1 MNEAGLGFHIGP
13 ICVGATCCADDTYI
27 LSDSPSGLQSS
38 MDIVS
43 HYAGRYRV
51 IFNADKTKIV
61 VTGSKHDMLFY
72 KDTKPWK
79 LNGER
84 VSVVENN
91 DHLGLVVSGLN
102 EEQKNI
108 DQNIVN
114 CRNSMFALLGPA
126 FAFKCKLNPVLQS
139 HLWRTYNLPVLLS
152 GLAALPIRPA
162 DSSSLTIFHHKIL
175 RGFLKLSQSSPIP
188 SLYFLLGE
196 LPLENKLHLE
206 TLSLFYTIWANPSTK
221 IHQIMKYI
229 LMMSKSSSTTLS
241 NHIRIL
247 CSMYSLPDPL
257 TLLNQSPCSKVHWK
271 SLTKTRVTIFAEKKW
286 RSQASTNSKMTYLNV
301 ELFGLSGRQH
311 PALFHVYD
319 TREVMKMRLHLKF
332 LTGDYLSFRRLAE
345 DNGKQDTHCRICPA
359 DMEDIQHILVECR
372 GTAEVRSRLL
382 PELLNTVS
390 VIQPCSGILDH
401 QHLSPRDLTQ
411 FILDCGSFNLI
422 NKYRLSYENPGIF
435 EIYRV
440 ARNWSF
446 GIHDERKRIL
456 KQNHGPF

>member
-1 MNEAGLGFHIGP
+1 M
-13 ICVGATCCADDTYI
+13 
-27 LSDSPSGLQSS
+27 
-38 MDIVS
+38 
-43 HYAGRYRV
+43 
-51 IFNADKTKIV
+51 
-61 VTGSKHDMLFY
+61 
-72 KDTKPWK
+72 
-79 LNGER
+79 
-84 VSVVENN
+84 
-91 DHLGLVVSGLN
+91 
-102 EEQKNI
+102 
-108 DQNIVN
+108 
-114 CRNSMFALLGPA
+114 
-126 FAFKCKLNPVLQS
+126 
-139 HLWRTYNLPVLLS
+139 
-152 GLAALPIRPA
+152 
-162 DSSSLTIFHHKIL
+162 
-175 RGFLKLSQSSPIP
+175 
-188 SLYFLLGE
+188 
-196 LPLENKLHLE
+196 
-206 TLSLFYTIWANPSTK
+206 
-221 IHQIMKYI
+221 
-229 LMMSKSSSTTLS
+229 
-241 NHIRIL
+241 
-247 CSMYSLPDPL
+247 
-257 TLLNQSPCSKVHWK
+257 
-271 SLTKTRVTIFAEKKW
+271 TIFAEKKW

-440 ARNWSF
+440 ARNWCF
-446 GIHDERKRIL
+446 GIHNERKRIL

>member
-51 IFNADKTKIV
+51 IFNADKTKIA

-257 TLLNQSPCSKVHWK
+257 TLLNQSPCSKVH
-271 SLTKTRVTIFAEKKW
+271 
-286 RSQASTNSKMTYLNV
+286 
-301 ELFGLSGRQH
+301 
-311 PALFHVYD
+311 
-319 TREVMKMRLHLKF
+319 
-332 LTGDYLSFRRLAE
+332 
-345 DNGKQDTHCRICPA
+345 
-359 DMEDIQHILVECR
+359 
-372 GTAEVRSRLL
+372 
-382 PELLNTVS
+382 
-390 VIQPCSGILDH
+390 
-401 QHLSPRDLTQ
+401 
-411 FILDCGSFNLI
+411 
-422 NKYRLSYENPGIF
+422 
-435 EIYRV
+435 
-440 ARNWSF
+440 
-446 GIHDERKRIL
+446 
-456 KQNHGPF
+456 